1 MKTSKEIEPYMDE
14 LCDKVWYVRS
24 QLHTPEDLRVGGTP
38 EDIIEGMLKARKEVE
53 EKYGTEWYDE
63 LDTWGY
69 GFLSGGLAALRW
81 AIDKRETNKCFL
93 DT

>member
-1 MKTSKEIEPYMDE
+1 MKTSKEIKEYMSE
-14 LCDKVWYVRS
+14 LHDKVWYARS
-24 QLHTPEDLRVGGTP
+24 QFHTPEDLRTGGTP
-38 EDIIEGMLKARKEVE
+38 EYIIEGMLKARQKVE

-63 LDTWGY
+63 LDTWEY

-81 AIDKRETNKCFL
+81 ATNKSETDKRFL